1 MSLPEQTRRD
11 KPLSFRWRSLDPAWP
26 VFLDLPPAPST
37 EAERARN
44 AIILDAVLEAVG
56 RGRWI
61 SYSRRRTFYT
71 GQRRYHG
78 AAYTYPTVVGN
89 VDLLTDT
96 GLLEHE
102 KASGGGPTGWQSRF
116 RASPR
121 LLKTPPPLVLCDPGE
136 LVRLKHGDDLVDYR
150 DTERTRRWRRHV
162 EQMNEAIGAA
172 VLDIDAPGQVRD
184 GNVIR
189 FGGHAIY
196 PAMQSLYR
204 VFNDSWIQG
213 GRAYG
218 LGWQQAKK
226 RDREYITIDG
236 AATVERDYEQLHPR
250 LLYRLAG
257 EDLAGDA
264 YTLDGVERDLGKK
277 AFNILVNA
285 KTYPSA
291 VKALANEIGGAGA
304 HAKARDLVDAMKRR
318 HRPIER
324 YFHSG
329 EGLRLQ
335 NIDAGMAEDVMLSLL
350 KQGVV
355 ALPIHDSFIV
365 QDRHRGRLEEAMDD
379 AFERAA

>member
-1 MSLPEQTRRD
+1 MTLPEQPRRD
-11 KPLSFRWRSLDPAWP
+11 KPLSFHWRSLDPAWTE
-26 VFLDLPPAPST
+26 FLNLPPVSSKGH
-37 EAERARN
+37 ERARN
-44 AIILDAVLEAVG
+44 AIILDAALEAVG

-61 SYSRRRTFYT
+61 SYSRNRSFYT

-78 AAYTYPTVVGN
+78 AAYTYPTVVDN
-89 VDLLTDT
+89 VDLLTNA

-189 FGGHAIY
+189 FGNHVVY
-196 PAMQSLYR
+196 PARLFLYR
-204 VFNDSWIQG
+204 VFNGRWDRG
-213 GRAYG
+213 GRFYG
-218 LGWQQAKK
+218 PWWQSVKS
-226 RDREYITIDG
+226 RDRPCITING
-236 AATVERDYEQLHPR
+236 EATSELDYEQLHPR

-257 EDLAGDA
+257 ERLEGGA
-264 YTLDGVERDLGKK
+264 YILDGWPRAFCKI
-277 AFNILVNA
+277 AFNVLLNA
-285 KTYPSA
+285 DNWHA
-291 VKALANEIGGAGA
+291 ARGAIVKETGLSPERAAQLI
-304 HAKARDLVDAMKRR
+304 DAIKRR
-318 HRPIER
+318 HRPIAR
-324 YFHSG
+324 FFYSG
-329 EGLRLQ
+329 VGLRLQ
-335 NIDAGMAEDVMLSLL
+335 NIDAAMAEGVMLNLL
-350 KQGVV
+350 KRGVV
-355 ALPIHDSFIV
+355 TLPVHDSYLA
-365 QDRHRGRLEEAMDD
+365 QRRHRGRLEEAMND